1 MAGWRCLVEGLE
13 REEKKRWGSLPAGEA
28 LYGTAGFRDRAD
40 RLGRV
45 VFRVGVLAAL
55 RARAT
60 RGKTD
65 SSLACLPLS
74 NYVSPPFSSLS
85 LSLSSPAASVGVM
98 ITASHNPVQDNGV
111 KVVEPLGEML
121 VQEWEDFATRLAN
134 ASTETLG
141 KVVEEIAEAAGL
153 DPGLPSKVLL
163 ARDNRPSGDCLRE
176 LLVSGAELA
185 GAECNDYGVL
195 TTPQLH
201 YMVRCVNTGG
211 RYGAATED
219 GYYDKLSSAFH
230 QMVPEC
236 PESPSLVKVDAA
248 NGVGGASM
256 RKVMGGVRGEWLKVE
271 LCNDG
276 SGILNDQCGADFVK
290 SGQKAPKGVEF
301 LAGDRCASFDGDADR
316 IVYFWKN
323 QGDLF
328 SCIEYQP
335 FSVFLQMDSFSCW
348 MGTRLRLLQPSLFT
362 SNSRNFRSLSPSWWG
377 MSGVPRGSLTKRP
390 ISLGSVVIPPGV
402 VQTAYANGG
411 STAFLEKLL
420 GVPVACTSTG
430 VKHLHHKAASFD
442 IGVYFEANGHGT
454 VLFGSRAQ
462 EKLSVAAKDAG
473 VSEAV
478 QRAASLLYA
487 MSQLVNQAVGDA
499 VSDLLMVEAIL
510 IHKKV
515 VKDRMV
521 VKTTDF
527 ERNCVS
533 PEGLQE
539 AIDTLVASKPRARS
553 FVRCYIQ
560 QLKLHVSW
568 LKISEV
574 KRKNSENSRW
584 VSHIQPSGTEDVVR
598 VYAEA
603 ETQALADE
611 LTVQVAA
618 KVFDLAGGTGE
629 TPTRSNNFL

>member
-1 MAGWRCLVEGLE
+1 VC
-13 REEKKRWGSLPAGEA
+13 
-28 LYGTAGFRDRAD
+28 RAD

-60 RGKTD
+60 R
-65 SSLACLPLS
+65 
-74 NYVSPPFSSLS
+74 
-85 LSLSSPAASVGVM
+85 ASVGVM

-121 VQEWEDFATRLAN
+121 VQEWEYFATRLAN

-201 YMVRCVNTGG
+201 YIVRCVNSGG

-271 LCNDG
+271 IYNDS

-301 LAGDRCASFDGDADR
+301 LAGDRCVSFDGDADR

-323 QGDLF
+323 QGGKFQLLDGDKIASLAALF
-328 SCIEYQP
+328 VHEQLQKLP
-335 FSVFLQMDSFSCW
+335 FSL
-348 MGTRLRLLQPSLFT
+348 SL
-362 SNSRNFRSLSPSWWG
+362 
-377 MSGVPRGSLTKRP
+377 
-390 ISLGSVVIPPGV
+390 GV

-411 STAFLEKLL
+411 STAFLEKEL
-420 GVPVACTSTG
+420 GLPVACTSTG
-430 VKHLHHKAASFD
+430 VKHLHHRAASFD

-478 QRAASLLYA
+478 RGAASLLYS

-510 IHKKV
+510 IHKKWGCEEWAGMYRDLPNRQLKV
-515 VKDRMV
+515 KVKDRMV

-527 ERNCVS
+527 ERHCLS
-533 PEGLQE
+533 PEGLQD
-539 AIDTLVASKPRARS
+539 AIDILVASKPCARS
-553 FVRCYIQ
+553 FVR
-560 QLKLHVSW
+560 
-568 LKISEV
+568 
-574 KRKNSENSRW
+574 
-584 VSHIQPSGTEDVVR
+584 PSGTEDVVR

-603 ETQALADE
+603 ETQVCWLWWA
-611 LTVQVAA
+611 
-618 KVFDLAGGTGE
+618 
-629 TPTRSNNFL
+629 P

>member
-323 QGDLF
+323 QDGQFQLLDGDKIASLAALF
-328 SCIEYQP
+328 IHEQLQKLP
-335 FSVFLQMDSFSCW
+335 FSL
-348 MGTRLRLLQPSLFT
+348 SL
-362 SNSRNFRSLSPSWWG
+362 
-377 MSGVPRGSLTKRP
+377 
-390 ISLGSVVIPPGV
+390 GV

>member
-1 MAGWRCLVEGLE
+1 LVEGLE
-13 REEKKRWGSLPAGEA
+13 LEERKRWGSLPAGEA

-60 RGKTD
+60 R
-65 SSLACLPLS
+65 
-74 NYVSPPFSSLS
+74 
-85 LSLSSPAASVGVM
+85 ASVGVM

-121 VQEWEDFATRLAN
+121 VQEWEYFATRLAN

-201 YMVRCVNTGG
+201 YIVRCVNSGG

-271 LCNDG
+271 IYNDS

-301 LAGDRCASFDGDADR
+301 LAGDRCVSFDGDADR

-323 QGDLF
+323 QGDLI

-335 FSVFLQMDSFSCW
+335 TLFCRWKVSAVGWGQDCVSCS
-348 MGTRLRLLQPSLFT
+348 SL
-362 SNSRNFRSLSPSWWG
+362 
-377 MSGVPRGSLTKRP
+377 
-390 ISLGSVVIPPGV
+390 
-402 VQTAYANGG
+402 
-411 STAFLEKLL
+411 
-420 GVPVACTSTG
+420 C
-430 VKHLHHKAASFD
+430 
-442 IGVYFEANGHGT
+442 
-454 VLFGSRAQ
+454 SRATP
-462 EKLSVAAKDAG
+462 ETSVLSLPR
-473 VSEAV
+473 S
-478 QRAASLLYA
+478 R
-487 MSQLVNQAVGDA
+487 
-499 VSDLLMVEAIL
+499 
-510 IHKKV
+510 
-515 VKDRMV
+515 
-521 VKTTDF
+521 T
-527 ERNCVS
+527 NC
-533 PEGLQE
+533 
-539 AIDTLVASKPRARS
+539 I
-553 FVRCYIQ
+553 C
-560 QLKLHVSW
+560 
-568 LKISEV
+568 
-574 KRKNSENSRW
+574 
-584 VSHIQPSGTEDVVR
+584 
-598 VYAEA
+598 
-603 ETQALADE
+603 
-611 LTVQVAA
+611 
-618 KVFDLAGGTGE
+618 
-629 TPTRSNNFL
+629 